1 MNLEKEILSFMEQ
14 PQPGRFEELAIQL
27 FELQRKKN
35 RPYDLYCRALGVSVS
50 SWKEIPGLPQQV
62 FKHSEV
68 RSFPAEETRFE
79 FRTSGTTGEGYGRHF
94 LPSLGLY
101 RTAVMRGWAHA
112 RLPDYPIGLLMPDPR
127 QNPHSSLA
135 QMGAFLGED
144 RDHRCFWKNHGSLD
158 VSSLRNFIS
167 DRPRPVVLFGTALAF
182 LDILETSDPISLPEG
197 SLIMETG
204 GFKGS
209 NRTIEKRDLYSTLSN
224 YFAIPT
230 GQVWNEYGMTELSSQ
245 FYSSDVDQPHVGPP
259 WARVVVTDPATN
271 REALPGQIGA
281 IRIVDLANA
290 WSVLALQT
298 QDLARNGAPGEFHL
312 IGRDPNAL
320 PRGCSRA
327 ADEILRARPR

>member
-1 MNLEKEILSFMEQ
+1 MNLEKEILSFLEE
-14 PQPGRFEELAIQL
+14 PQPERFEELAIRL

-62 FKHSEV
+62 FKHSDV
-68 RSFPAEETRFE
+68 RSFPAEESRFE

-94 LPSLGLY
+94 LPSLALY
-101 RTAVMRGWAHA
+101 RTAVQRGWTHA
-112 RLPDYPIGLLMPDPR
+112 RLPDYPIGLLMPNPR

-144 RDHRCFWKNHGSLD
+144 RDHWSFWKDPGSLD
-158 VSSLRNFIS
+158 AESLRDFIS
-167 DRPRPVVLFGTALAF
+167 DRQRPVVLFGTALAF
-182 LDILETSDPISLPEG
+182 LDILETSDPICLPEG

-209 NRTIEKRDLYSTLSN
+209 NRTIEKRDLYSALSN

-230 GQVWNEYGMTELSSQ
+230 AKIWNEYGMTELSSQ
-245 FYSSDVDQPHVGPP
+245 FYSSDVDRPHVGPP
-259 WARVVVTDPATN
+259 WARVVVIDPATN
-271 REALPGQIGA
+271 REALPGRVGA
-281 IRIVDLANA
+281 IRIVDLANF

-298 QDLARNGAPGEFHL
+298 QDLARNRTAGEFHL

-327 ADEILRARPR
+327 ADEILGARRR